1 MDERSINRLKG
12 LMGLCV
18 RAGHAVFGEDSC
30 MKEIREERAA
40 LLLMDESISENSR
53 QKVTPLCDRKGVPV
67 FRLQPGLLEESTGR
81 PGKVM
86 LVRTGGFAEQMIR
99 LADVNAGPG
108 NKV

>member
-53 QKVTPLCDRKGVPV
+53 QKVTPLCERPFSGCSRGCWRKA
-67 FRLQPGLLEESTGR
+67 PGCPERSC
-81 PGKVM
+81 
-86 LVRTGGFAEQMIR
+86 
-99 LADVNAGPG
+99 
-108 NKV
+108 